1 MPANS
6 TYKIFSDVTC
16 DITKEMIDELSEVT
30 FVPMNITVGDDG
42 YVYSYSDDGT
52 ITIEEFYEKLRSG
65 LFASTSQ
72 INPEVYE
79 EFFEP
84 ELKAGND
91 ILYIGLTSGLSQ
103 TLNSSRIA
111 ARNLLEQYPER
122 RIEIVDPFD
131 ASLGQGFL
139 VYEAVKEMRTGISMD
154 ELISWIN
161 EHKYHVCHWFTVDT
175 FEHLKR
181 GGRVSGATAAMGTVL
196 QVKPL
201 LTLDDDG
208 KLQTIAK
215 PRGRKQATAA
225 LIERVTNSIRPD
237 LGTFILIGHADNLTA
252 AEEIRDTLQKLYPN
266 STIGITD
273 IGPVI
278 GAHVGPGMT
287 AVVHWGDR

>member
-1 MPANS
+1 MANN
-6 TYKIFSDVTC
+6 YKVFSDVTC
-16 DITKEMIDELSEVT
+16 DITKEMIEELSEVT
-30 FVPMNITVGDDG
+30 FVPMNITVGDEG
-42 YVYSYSDDGT
+42 YVYSYNGDGT
-52 ITIEEFYEKLRSG
+52 ITIEEFYQKLRSG

-84 ELKAGND
+84 ELQKGND
-91 ILYIGLTSGLSQ
+91 IVYIGLTSGLSQ
-103 TLNSSRIA
+103 TLNASRVA
-111 ARNLLEQYPER
+111 ARNLSEQYPDR

-139 VYEAVKEMRTGISMD
+139 LYEAIKEMRTGLSMD
-154 ELISWIN
+154 EFLAWIE
-161 EHKYHVCHWFTVDT
+161 EHKYHVCHWLTVDT

-201 LTLDDDG
+201 LTLDDEG

-215 PRGRKQATAA
+215 PRGHKQATAA
-225 LIERVTNSIRPD
+225 LIEDVKKSIRPD
-237 LGTFILIGHADNLTA
+237 IGTFILIGHADNLTA
-252 AEEIRDTLQKLYPN
+252 AEEIRNELKELYPN
-266 STIGITD
+266 FTIGITD

-287 AVVHWGDR
+287 VVIHWGDRH

>member
-1 MPANS
+1 MPTQN
-6 TYKIFSDVTC
+6 YKMFSDVTS
-16 DITKEMIDELSEVT
+16 DIDKEMLADLSEVT
-30 FVPMNITVGDDG
+30 FVPMNITVGDEG
-42 YVYSYSDDGT
+42 YVYSYGDDGT
-52 ITIEEFYEKLRSG
+52 ITVEEFYQKLRSG

-79 EFFEP
+79 EYFEP

-91 ILYIGLTSGLSQ
+91 IIYIGLTSGLSQ
-103 TLNSSRIA
+103 TLNSSRVA
-111 ARNLLEQYPER
+111 ARNLMEQYPDR

-139 VYEAVKEMRTGISMD
+139 LYEAVREMRAGLSMD
-154 ELISWIN
+154 ELLNWIE
-161 EHKYHVCHWFTVDT
+161 EHKLHVCHWFTVDT

-201 LTLDDDG
+201 LTVDDEG
-208 KLQTIAK
+208 KLETIAK

-225 LIERVTNSIRPD
+225 LIDHVKNSIRPE
-237 LGTFILIGHADNLTA
+237 LGTFIYVGHADNLAA
-252 AEEIRDTLQKLYPN
+252 AEEIRDELKQLYPN
-266 STIGITD
+266 SDIRITD

-287 AVVHWGDR
+287 TVVNWGDR

>member
-1 MPANS
+1 MPTNN
-6 TYKIFSDVTC
+6 TYKVFSDVTC

-30 FVPMNITVGDDG
+30 FIPMNITVGDEG
-42 YVYSYSDDGT
+42 YVYSYSGDGT

-79 EFFEP
+79 EYFEP

-91 ILYIGLTSGLSQ
+91 IIYISLTSGLSN
-103 TLNSSRIA
+103 TINSARVA

-139 VYEAVKEMRTGISMD
+139 LYEAVKEMRTGLSMD
-154 ELISWIN
+154 DLISWID

-201 LTLDDDG
+201 LTLDDNG

-225 LIERVTNSIRPD
+225 LIERVKNSIRPD
-237 LGTFILIGHADNLTA
+237 LGTFIFIGHADNLAA
-252 AEEIRDTLQKLYPN
+252 AEDIRDTLKELYPN

-287 AVVHWGDR
+287 TVVHWGDR